1 MAGKGSA
8 PRPFSV
14 STEEY
19 ADRFD
24 AIFRKN
30 DGVQDVHGC
39 PNADGEAHGAGQV
52 QPHDRQGVPTEARG

>member
-1 MAGKGSA
+1 MSKGSA

-14 STEEY
+14 TLDDFG
-19 ADRFD
+19 DRFD
-24 AIFRKN
+24 AIFGKR

-39 PNADGEAHGAGQV
+39 PKADGETHGAGQV